1 MALTKIR
8 QYKIQSTMA
17 LVIDLSNYR
26 DIIIIIIIIVIKV
39 NILTKYAFFCHSIY
53 TDNFTVVR

>member
-17 LVIDLSNYR
+17 LVIDPSNSQ
-26 DIIIIIIIIVIKV
+26 DIINIIVIIV
-39 NILTKYAFFCHSIY
+39 NILRKYAFFCHSIY
-53 TDNFTVVR
+53 IPTILQLSGR

>member
-1 MALTKIR
+1 MASTKIR

-17 LVIDLSNYR
+17 LVIDLSNSR
-26 DIIIIIIIIVIKV
+26 DIINIIVTIV
-39 NILTKYAFFCHSIY
+39 NILRKYAFFCHLTN